1 MFGYTARACKIRILV
16 LFMSRSTS
24 GVVNA
29 CQQVVQRMQD
39 LQESDAIT
47 GGEWRVDMVT
57 LVQNDKVP

>member
-1 MFGYTARACKIRILV
+1 
-16 LFMSRSTS
+16 MSRSTS

-39 LQESDAIT
+39 PQEPDAIT